1 MGRGM
6 KDDNNP
12 YRTMPAPP
20 ATARG
25 IEAARLVGQPMTVD
39 FALTGDDYAAFN
51 LHWQDTSEFM
61 RRSRRKVWILLA
73 VMTLVPATISVA
85 TMENDPGL
93 ATFLGLIA
101 IVTLVWT
108 AAIIALRRRNV
119 SRSIHNIFRNMTGR
133 AMVGPRT
140 LTIRPDA
147 IHTVSEVSETT
158 YKWIG
163 IERIETNAVYVFFY
177 QGSNGAIIVPKWAF
191 SSEEQLQLFLET
203 ARQFHRQA
211 TEADAKKA

>member
-1 MGRGM
+1 M

-12 YRTMPAPP
+12 YRTISAPP
-20 ATARG
+20 AAAARG
-25 IEAARLVGQPMTVD
+25 IEAARFVGQPMTVQ

-61 RRSRRKVWILLA
+61 RRRRRKVWVLLA
-73 VMTLVPATISVA
+73 VMTLAPATISIA

-93 ATFLGLIA
+93 ATFMGLIA
-101 IVTLVWT
+101 LVMLVWT
-108 AAIIALRRRNV
+108 IAILASRRRNV
-119 SRSIHNIFRNMTGR
+119 SRSIHGIFRNMTGR

-147 IHTVSEVSETT
+147 IHTVSEVFETA

-163 IERIETNAVYVFFY
+163 IERIETNAAYVFFY
-177 QGSNGAIIVPKWAF
+177 QGSNGAIIVPKRAF
-191 SSEEQLQLFLET
+191 SSEEQFQLFLET

-211 TEADAKKA
+211 AEADAKKV